1 MKHGSEKACFLPEA
15 VPGAGGLHPVLRG
28 AVRAGP
34 GDAGPRLQRAGKHH
48 PHPAAQ
54 TDGRVGGW
62 AEQLFYE
69 LYQICEGSGLRAGP
83 VDQPAEPGRDDP
95 VPEDPERRYP
105 AGAGAPDVCPALPR
119 SAHRRAGL
127 EQESGSCAV
136 AGRALPRQGELHAR
150 AVGLSALP
158 GRPAPRCAPDGRG
171 RADRRSAGSA
181 PGGAVSP
188 RHRCAAGAQGRV
200 SVLSHRPPLDDAGG
214 LLRLRAVLRSAGPD
228 AL

>member
-1 MKHGSEKACFLPEA
+1 MDPKKRVSSLKQY
-15 VPGAGGLHPVLRG
+15 PVLAAFTLFFAALFVLDLVTPDRAYSELENTTLTQRPKLT
-28 AVRAGP
+28 AVSV
-34 GDAGPRLQRAGKHH
+34 
-48 PHPAAQ
+48 
-54 TDGRVGGW
+54 DGL
-62 AEQLFYE
+62 EQLFYE

-95 VPEDPERRYP
+95 VPEDPERRHP

-127 EQESGSCAV
+127 EQESGSGAV
-136 AGRALPRQGELHAR
+136 AGRALSRQGELHAC
-150 AVGLSALP
+150 AVGLRALP

-200 SVLSHRPPLDDAGG
+200 SVLPHRPPLDDAGS